1 MTTTAI
7 DIGNGYVKAIT
18 SDKPVRY
25 PSWVS
30 EISPDDV
37 NGLAA
42 DSALITYISGSR
54 QDLIDKTW
62 LTGTS
67 ARDYSPTNVLRVLDS
82 ERNQG
87 KIDLGLQL
95 FLATA
100 PNGLVQNLVTSL
112 PDAQIKSESM
122 RAALQGNHHFI
133 RNGVRFNLSIAS
145 VHCLEEGEGAIAYAT
160 QRGVIRPEAF
170 NALLDL
176 GCGTAI
182 LSVFAPGGSLIQKS
196 RLVFGE
202 LGVAALAKAIAG
214 DRTVRQMLGGGQAR
228 EDLILTGIEN
238 GSCEYGTT
246 GINFREQ
253 YEQHRRSWLKAVL
266 APAIKHLAPWKE
278 QIGRILICGGGARIA
293 AGIVTNSTIVCCP
306 DAQLANLLGMK
317 LKANAQTIQGVA

>member
-25 PSWVS
+25 PSWVA

-37 NGLAA
+37 NGLAN

-54 QDLIDKTW
+54 QDLIGKTW

-67 ARDYSPTNVLRVLDS
+67 ARDYAPNNVLRVLDS

-87 KIDLGLQL
+87 KVELGLQL
-95 FLATA
+95 LLAAA
-100 PNGLVQNLVTSL
+100 PNGLISNLVTSL
-112 PDAQIKSESM
+112 PDAQIKAEAM
-122 RAALQGNHHFI
+122 KCALQGNHCFT
-133 RNGVRFNLSIAS
+133 RNGLRYNLSISS
-145 VHCLEEGEGAIAYAT
+145 VHCLEEGEGAIAYAA
-160 QRGVIRPEAF
+160 QRGVIRPEGF

-182 LSVFAPGGSLIQKS
+182 LSAFAPGGSLIQKS
-196 RLVFGE
+196 RLVMGE

-214 DRTVRQMLGGGQAR
+214 DKTVRQAIGGHAR
-228 EDLILTGIEN
+228 EDLILAGIEN
-238 GSCEYGTT
+238 NSCEYGTT

-253 YEQHRRSWLKAVL
+253 YEQHRRAWLKAVL
-266 APAIKHLAPWKE
+266 APAIKHLAPWKD
-278 QIGRILICGGGARIA
+278 QISRILICGGGARIA
-293 AGIVTNSTIVCCP
+293 AGIVTNSSIVCCP

>member
-1 MTTTAI
+1 MTAI
-7 DIGNGYVKAIT
+7 DIGNGYVKAIAT
-18 SDKPVRY
+18 EKPVRY
-25 PSWVS
+25 PSWVA

-42 DSALITYISGSR
+42 DSALITYLSGTR
-54 QDLIDKTW
+54 QDLIGKTW

-67 ARDYSPTNVLRVLDS
+67 ARDYAPTNVLRVLDS

-95 FLATA
+95 LLATA
-100 PNGLVQNLVTSL
+100 PNGLIPNLVTSL
-112 PDAQIKSESM
+112 PDAQIKSEAMKS
-122 RAALQGNHHFI
+122 ALQGNHYFT
-133 RNGVRFNLSIAS
+133 RNGLKYSLSIAS
-145 VHCLEEGEGAIAYAT
+145 VQCLEEGEGAISYAT
-160 QRGVIRPEAF
+160 QRGVIRPECF

-196 RLVFGE
+196 RLVMGE
-202 LGVAALAKAIAG
+202 LGVAALAKALAG
-214 DRTVRQMLGGGQAR
+214 DKAIRSHLGGHAR
-228 EDLILTGIEN
+228 EDLILAGIEN
-238 GSCEYGTT
+238 NSCEYGTT

-266 APAIKHLAPWKE
+266 APAIKHLSPWKD
-278 QIGRILICGGGARIA
+278 QISRVLICGGGARIA
-293 AGIVTNSTIVCCP
+293 AGIITNSTIVCCP

-317 LKANAQTIQGVA
+317 LKANAQTVQGVA